1 MSKDSKENSSLKAWL
16 EFINNPEEKPKMGD
30 KEELIKAREILE
42 DMSRTKRERYLAEQ
56 REKWIMDKHAIHD
69 AGYDKGRKEGVEE
82 GRKEGIEEGKHQKEI
97 EIARNLKKQKYP
109 IESIIKATELTKEEI
124 EKL

>member
-1 MSKDSKENSSLKAWL
+1 
-16 EFINNPEEKPKMGD
+16 MGD
-30 KEELIKAREILE
+30 KEGVIKAREILE

-82 GRKEGIEEGKHQKEI
+82 GRKEGIEKGRKEGIEEGKHQKEI
-97 EIARNLKKQKYP
+97 QIARNLKNQKYP
-109 IESIIKATELTKEEI
+109 IESIIKATGLNKKQIEEL
-124 EKL
+124 